1 MSIRLRRRVSP
12 WSIGLLFLA
21 IACVG
26 IVVFSLNKPLPTYL
40 VAKRDLVPGQS
51 IQSTDLEAAEL
62 DLGSLASL
70 YASEIPAGTS
80 LTSPVPQGELIPVS
94 RLGRALAENQ
104 TAIRLIPSI
113 KPSAAVA
120 LGSFV
125 SIWQVVEVE
134 GIFQPEQLV
143 ARAEVASVEVG
154 EELFAEDIPEIE
166 ILLSKE
172 QAMLLITALAADF
185 EVFVLP
191 AK

>member
-1 MSIRLRRRVSP
+1 MSIRLRRRLSP
-12 WSIGLLFLA
+12 WSIGLFVLA
-21 IACVG
+21 IASVG
-26 IVVFSLNKPLPTYL
+26 IVVASLYKPLPTYL

-51 IQSTDLEAAEL
+51 IQSTDLEVAEL
-62 DLGSLASL
+62 DLGSLAPL
-70 YASEIPAGTS
+70 YAKEIPAGAA
-80 LTSPVPQGELIPVS
+80 LTSAVPQGELIPVS
-94 RLGRALAENQ
+94 RLARELAENQ

-125 SIWQVVEVE
+125 SIWQVVEVD

-154 EELFAEDIPEIE
+154 EGLFAEDVPEIE

-172 QAMLLITALAADF
+172 QAMLLITALAADY